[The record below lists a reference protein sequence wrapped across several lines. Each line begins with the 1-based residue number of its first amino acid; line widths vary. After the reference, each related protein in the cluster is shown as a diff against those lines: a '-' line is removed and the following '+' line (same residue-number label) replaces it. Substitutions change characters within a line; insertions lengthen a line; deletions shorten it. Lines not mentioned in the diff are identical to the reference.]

1 MTQMSSWPS
10 RNTQR
15 CFRRLHASQ
24 GRPKRLD
31 LSVAVADFGGDGAV
45 VVVVEVRGGDVMIG
59 ETMEL
64 RMKPP
69 SQVGCRTRDKRG
81 SWKVE
86 KWCQQISKECVLL
99 YLCTSSNVK

>member
-31 LSVAVADFGGDGAV
+31 LSVAAADFGGDGAV
-45 VVVVEVRGGDVMIG
+45 VVVVEVEVRGGDVMIG

-64 RMKPP
+64 RMNPP
-69 SQVGCRTRDKRG
+69 QLGRLSDNG
-81 SWKVE
+81 
-86 KWCQQISKECVLL
+86 
-99 YLCTSSNVK
+99 